1 MEEQAGMFKQNSELN
16 LNSSL
21 TYLQIPQS
29 HDTEKV
35 CYIVAQGEY
44 YLFKFRK
51 SNIYSSQIEI
61 EGGRKII
68 NVTVP
73 DVQKN

>member
-1 MEEQAGMFKQNSELN
+1 MFKQNSELN

-35 CYIVAQGEY
+35 CYIVTLCEY
-44 YLFKFRK
+44 YLNFKFYK
-51 SNIYSSQIEI
+51 LTISSPEI
-61 EGGRKII
+61 EVGRKIV

-73 DVQKN
+73 DVQEN